1 MERREVGQHLARHGD
16 ATESGRAE
24 FWNVEEKGDEE
35 AENDTER
42 SDGEQARELDGV
54 LIEASEGERDGSLDA
69 RREDERRQEVCE
81 KSARAVSPLESPA
94 RKSGGK
100 SE

>member
-16 ATESGRAE
+16 ASESSRTEL
-24 FWNVEEKGDEE
+24 WNVEEEGDEE

-42 SDGEQARELDGV
+42 SDGEEARELDGV

-69 RREDERRQEVCE
+69 RREDEGRQEVRE

-94 RKSGGK
+94 RM
-100 SE
+100 